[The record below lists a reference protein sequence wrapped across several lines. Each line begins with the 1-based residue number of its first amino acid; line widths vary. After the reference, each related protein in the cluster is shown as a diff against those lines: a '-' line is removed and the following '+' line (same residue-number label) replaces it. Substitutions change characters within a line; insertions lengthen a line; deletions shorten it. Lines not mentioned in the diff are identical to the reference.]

1 MEHITRLVEPQLH
14 LVFLVLV
21 VMHQRAGQAAI
32 QPGAGGGRIETQEK
46 EEEEEEEEVEKEG
59 EEED

>member
-1 MEHITRLVEPQLH
+1 MEHLTRLVEPQLH

-32 QPGAGGGRIETQEK
+32 QPGAGGGRIETQE
-46 EEEEEEEEVEKEG
+46 EEEEEEEEG
-59 EEED
+59 ED

>member
-32 QPGAGGGRIETQEK
+32 QPGAGGGRIETQE
-46 EEEEEEEEVEKEG
+46 EEEEEEEEEG

>member
-1 MEHITRLVEPQLH
+1 MEHLTRLVEPHLH

-32 QPGAGGGRIETQEK
+32 QPGAGGGRIETQE
-46 EEEEEEEEVEKEG
+46 EEEEEEKEG

>member
-1 MEHITRLVEPQLH
+1 MKHITRLIEPQLH

-21 VMHQRAGQAAI
+21 GMHQRAGQAAI
-32 QPGAGGGRIETQEK
+32 QPAGGGRIETQEK